1 LLKEN
6 FIQKTIKSNGGII
19 MSKVIEGLY
28 YANTH
33 EWVKVE
39 DGFAYIGITDYA
51 QESLGEIV
59 FVELPS
65 EDDAVEAGVE
75 FSAIESVKA
84 ASDILCPVTG
94 VIVLVNDDL
103 EDSPELINEDPYE
116 NWIIKVE
123 LEDKSELNNLLSASE
138 YKEIIE

>member
-1 LLKEN
+1 
-6 FIQKTIKSNGGII
+6 
-19 MSKVIEGLY
+19 MSKIIEGLY
-28 YANTH
+28 YANSH

-39 DGFAYIGITDYA
+39 DAFAYIGITDYA

-59 FVELPS
+59 FVELPE
-65 EDDAVEAGVE
+65 EDDEIAAGSE

-84 ASDILCPVTG
+84 ASDIVSPVSGT
-94 VIVLVNDDL
+94 IVMVNDDL

-123 LEDKSELNNLLSASE
+123 LEDKSELESLLNATE
-138 YKEIIE
+138 YKELIE